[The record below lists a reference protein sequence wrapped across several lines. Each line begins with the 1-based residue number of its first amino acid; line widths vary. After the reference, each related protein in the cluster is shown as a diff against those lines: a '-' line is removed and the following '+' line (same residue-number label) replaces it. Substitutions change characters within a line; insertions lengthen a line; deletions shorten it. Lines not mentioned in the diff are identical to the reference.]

1 MTGRCEAITSRP
13 ARANGEAF
21 TLLELLVVLGII
33 ACLLGMLIPSFL
45 GAMDLAYFVQCENNH
60 RQLIQAMANYM
71 VENNDYYTFPNW
83 LWPETAGWWKGPG
96 WLYDFTNLQNG
107 HHNYVLKDLEAGAL
121 WQYVRRYD
129 TYRCP
134 AETEPYN
141 RGPSNHITSY
151 LMNGAV
157 TNYGHY
163 PQGKV
168 VLYRMMDMLRKQGSE
183 AVLIWEAHEDWGSY
197 WNDGS
202 STPNQGLT
210 DRHGNG
216 ATVGLVDGHTDWISL
231 DDYDAEL
238 ARRPGRLWCN
248 PGARDGRYQFHD

>member
-1 MTGRCEAITSRP
+1 MAPRRQ
-13 ARANGEAF
+13 ANTNRTAGGAGGAF
-21 TLLELLVVLGII
+21 TLLELLIIMAII
-33 ACLLGMLIPSFL
+33 ACLIGVMIPSFL
-45 GAMDLAYFVQCENNH
+45 GARDLANFVQCQNNH
-60 RQLIQAMANYM
+60 RQLIQGVANYM
-71 VENNDYYTFPNW
+71 CENNDYYTFPNW
-83 LWPETAGWWKGPG
+83 LWPETSGWWTDPG
-96 WLYDFTNLQNG
+96 WLYDITNLQNG
-107 HHNYVLKDLEAGAL
+107 HGTFVLKDLEGGAL
-121 WQYVRRYD
+121 WKYLGRYD

-134 AETEPYN
+134 AEAEPYT
-141 RGPSNHITSY
+141 RGSSNHITSY

-163 PQGKV
+163 PHGKV
-168 VLYRMMDMLRKQGSE
+168 VLYRMMDMLRQQGTE

-210 DRHGNG
+210 DRHGDG
-216 ATVGLVDGHTDWISL
+216 ATVGMMDGHTDWISL

-248 PGARDGRYQFHD
+248 PGAKDGRYQFND